1 LCYGTS
7 YFSRCQRSTH
17 WHYGKT
23 ASPPAGKTTSLFF
36 YSYFQTLVGEILLQ
50 QRAFG
55 KYHTPGLWTNTC
67 CSHQRPNEETLIA
80 AHRRLV
86 EEMGFDC
93 VLHEV
98 YEFVYKVPFENGLW
112 EHEFDHVLI
121 GRYDGKVSP
130 NPEEVNAY
138 RWVSM
143 NELKQ
148 NMKDNP
154 RHYTPWFHIILDE
167 HYDRINAKIKK
178 INF

>member
-1 LCYGTS
+1 MEQVILVDAKDQPIGTMEKLQAHKEGRLHRC
-7 YFSRCQRSTH
+7 FSILIFNQ
-17 WHYGKT
+17 
-23 ASPPAGKTTSLFF
+23 A
-36 YSYFQTLVGEILLQ
+36 GEILLQ
-50 QRAFG
+50 QRALN

-67 CSHQRPNEETLIA
+67 CSHQRPGEETLTA

-93 VLHEV
+93 ALHEV

-112 EHEFDHVLI
+112 EHEYDHIII
-121 GRYDGKVSP
+121 GRYDGVVTP

-143 NELKQ
+143 DELKQ

>member
-1 LCYGTS
+1 MEQVILVDAKDQPIGTMEKLQAHQQGKLHRC
-7 YFSRCQRSTH
+7 FSILIFNQ
-17 WHYGKT
+17 
-23 ASPPAGKTTSLFF
+23 A
-36 YSYFQTLVGEILLQ
+36 GEILLQ

>member
-1 LCYGTS
+1 MEQVILVDAKDQPIGTMEKLQTHKEGRLHRC
-7 YFSRCQRSTH
+7 FSILIFNQ
-17 WHYGKT
+17 
-23 ASPPAGKTTSLFF
+23 A
-36 YSYFQTLVGEILLQ
+36 GEILLQ
-50 QRAFG
+50 QRALN

-67 CSHQRPNEETLIA
+67 CSHQRPGEETLAA

-93 VLHEV
+93 ALHEV

-130 NPEEVNAY
+130 NSEEVNAY
-138 RWVSM
+138 RWMSM
-143 NELKQ
+143 DKLKQ
-148 NMKDNP
+148 DMKDNP
-154 RHYTPWFHIILDE
+154 HHYTPWFHIILDE
-167 HYDRINAKIKK
+167 HYESIIAKIKK